1 MELGSAILSCPM
13 EERQSKVVERIDSL
27 RFSIPADLE

>member
-1 MELGSAILSCPM
+1 MEPDSAILSCLM

-27 RFSIPADLE
+27 RFSIPAELE